1 MAVSH
6 ESLGEFWGAPPAAI
20 PTTSPLRFRVTQ
32 GNEGSGPKVS
42 NEFFRSIKI
51 LRKAGFP

>member
-32 GNEGSGPKVS
+32 GNEGSGPKLS

-51 LRKAGFP
+51 LK